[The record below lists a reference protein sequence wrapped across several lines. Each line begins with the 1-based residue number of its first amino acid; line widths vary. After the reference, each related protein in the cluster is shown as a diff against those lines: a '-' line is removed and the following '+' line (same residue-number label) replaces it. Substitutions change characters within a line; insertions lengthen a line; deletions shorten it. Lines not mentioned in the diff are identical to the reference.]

1 MSMKQTYRWCGG
13 LALAALFFASLPV
26 TASGQQQKDSATQ
39 APTTTPEVRTEGD
52 REKEAEE
59 LKRLQDFYLRN
70 QSVFIKKGEYIVE
83 FNTFYSTDQRQ
94 EFLPVSANTS
104 TLFDTRRRFFDTAL
118 FARAGILTDGLELN
132 VRFPFLVHADQE
144 SQVASARS
152 ASSSTGIGDVGAALR
167 YQVWYERGARP
178 GLIIDITG
186 KSRTAGDT
194 LRGTGHANIGGGI
207 TLIKSFDPVV
217 FFGRIGYAETL
228 SHDDRNPGNI
238 IEYSAGMG
246 FALNDRVAFNIQLL
260 GAFIGKSK
268 FQGRT
273 LDRSSLEIAN
283 IQFSSTVL
291 ITKKLFVEPFVSI
304 GLTSDAFDSSVG
316 LRIPY
321 RM

>member
-1 MSMKQTYRWCGG
+1 MRGHNWWA
-13 LALAALFFASLPV
+13 ALTIAALFVLSPPIP
-26 TASGQQQKDSATQ
+26 ASGQQQKESSTQ

-59 LKRLQDFYLRN
+59 LKRLQEFYLRN
-70 QSVFIKKGEYIVE
+70 QSVFIKKGEYILE
-83 FNTFYSTDQRQ
+83 FNTFYSTDKRQ
-94 EFLPVSANTS
+94 EFLPVAPGVS
-104 TLFDTRRRFFDTAL
+104 TLFDTRRRFFDAAL

-132 VRFPFLVHADQE
+132 VSFPFLIHADQE
-144 SQVASARS
+144 SQLASGRLG
-152 ASSSTGIGDVGAALR
+152 SSSTGIGDVGAALR

-207 TLIKSFDPVV
+207 TLIKSIDPVV
-217 FFGRIGYAETL
+217 FFGRLGYAETL
-228 SHDDRNPGNI
+228 AHGDRNPGNI

-246 FALNDRVAFNIQLL
+246 FALNDRVAFNIQLV
-260 GAFIGKSK
+260 GAFIGKGK

-273 LDRSSLEIAN
+273 VDQTSLEIAN
-283 IQFSSTVL
+283 IQFSSTIL

-304 GLTSDAFDSSVG
+304 GLTADAFDSSVG

-321 RM
+321 RL